1 MFNTLMGRFGGFAGS
16 GISRR
21 IDITM
26 APPAVSTPTIVDFD
40 TVSLYNFTANTAGN
54 APGQWTFSV
63 LGGDIAVSLEAVG
76 GGGAGGFGSN
86 GPGMTLQQGVPGAN
100 TTITGPGSLSV
111 SAGGGGAGRGGSRY
125 GPYGAP
131 PNNGGPGAGGIASG
145 GNTNTDG
152 NAGAG
157 GNQGSIPTP
166 GLPGQAGATVA
177 PAYFTPLGQSG
188 RGYGGVGGNPDSSGP
203 HQGNGGGGGGGGS
216 AAYVL
221 KTHTLIG
228 GQTYNIV
235 VGEKGIQPSYPSPAA
250 PAAPAINQ
258 PGGAKITIT

>member
-1 MFNTLMGRFGGFAGS
+1 MGRFGGFAGS
-16 GISRR
+16 GTRR

-26 APPAVSTPTIVDFD
+26 APPAVSTPTIVDFN
-40 TVSLYNFTANTAGN
+40 TVSLYRFTANTAGTN
-54 APGQWTFSV
+54 DAPGQWTFSV
-63 LGGDIAVSLEAVG
+63 LGSDIAVSLEAVG
-76 GGGAGGFGSN
+76 GGGAGGFGSS
-86 GPGMTLQQGVPGAN
+86 GPPAQLQQGVPGAN

-125 GPYGAP
+125 GPYGPP
-131 PNNGGPGAGGIASG
+131 PNNGGSGAGGIASG

-157 GNQGSIPTP
+157 GNQG
-166 GLPGQAGATVA
+166 
-177 PAYFTPLGQSG
+177 
-188 RGYGGVGGNPDSSGP
+188 GNPSPTGFPGP
-203 HQGNGGGGGGGGS
+203 DNAGYSQGPGGGGGGGGS

-235 VGEKGIQPSYPSPAA
+235 VGGKGIQPGSYPPYSAGSPTQ
-250 PAAPAINQ
+250 PATNQ